1 MPPQLAAV
9 LKSVDGWKT
18 YGLAAL
24 LVLLAVLDVSGNVP
38 AEQRMAVY
46 AAVSGALIAAVRHA
60 LSKLP
65 DETRAK
71 LVQLR
76 DLLNRIG
83 DQLPPVPPSTAPPT
97 PPQLFSPGEEPPY

>member
-1 MPPQLAAV
+1 MPAKFLDL
-9 LKSVDGWKT
+9 LKSVDGSKT

-24 LVLLAVLDVSGNVP
+24 LVLLAVLDVSGLVP

-60 LSKLP
+60 IAKLP

-83 DQLPPVPPSTAPPT
+83 DQLPPVPPTTSTLAK
-97 PPQLFSPGEEPPY
+97 PQLFQPPQGSDH